1 MDLSFQYHDKTVRR
15 RHGLPW
21 DTWELA
27 DLKRLYHEEAS
38 LSKMCVVLERPANG
52 VVPKLIQLGLID
64 REGNDIQ
71 DIINTKNTMNP
82 TPVVPTITTQTKT
95 LINGTDAATL
105 TDSFIFDLIS
115 QKEQQMAKL
124 SSINNKP
131 EKLNK
136 LLNDIQA
143 EINDLVKY
151 VDNR

>member
-1 MDLSFQYHDKTVRR
+1 MDISFQYHDTEIRR
-15 RHGLPW
+15 NHGQPW
-21 DTWELA
+21 SREELIKLCKLYKEGKSLHEMC
-27 DLKRLYHEEAS
+27 DLLQ
-38 LSKMCVVLERPANG
+38 RPAKG
-52 VVPKLIQLGLID
+52 VVPKLVQMGAID
-64 REGNDIQ
+64 NYGNDL
-71 DIINTKNTMNP
+71 NNLTRKGTTMNP
-82 TPVVPTITTQTKT
+82 TPVAPTITTQTKT

>member
-1 MDLSFQYHDKTVRR
+1 MDISFQWEDKETRKK
-15 RHGLPW
+15 HGLPW
-21 DTWELA
+21 IRD
-27 DLKRLYHEEAS
+27 DLIMLCRFYKEGKSLHEICD
-38 LSKMCVVLERPANG
+38 LLQRPAKG
-52 VVPKLIQLGLID
+52 VVPKLVQMGAID
-64 REGNDIQ
+64 SYGNDL
-71 DIINTKNTMNP
+71 NSLTKKETTMNP

-115 QKEQQMAKL
+115 QKEQQIAKL

-131 EKLNK
+131 EKLNR